1 MSDKIKSTDEQKY
14 PAASYMEELGSA
26 TAEAICASMKAANDD
41 APSFGPAK
49 LGPSLITS
57 GLTISGLTSNSHLEA
72 DHLANALSQLKAHAF
87 PAPFFKGKF
96 RENFKVI
103 LGKKDK
109 K

>member
-1 MSDKIKSTDEQKY
+1 MSDIIKNTEDQKY
-14 PAASYMEELGSA
+14 PSASHMEELGSA
-26 TAEAICASMKAANDD
+26 TAEAICSSMVAANDD

-49 LGPSLITS
+49 LGPSL
-57 GLTISGLTSNSHLEA
+57 TISGLTSNSHLET
-72 DHLANALSQLKAHAF
+72 DHLASALSQLKSLSF

>member
-49 LGPSLITS
+49 LGPSL
-57 GLTISGLTSNSHLEA
+57 TISGLTSNSHLEA